1 MLDTIL
7 SNAGFLIIVAIVVLL
22 GATLMFT
29 PRERRYVVP
38 TVVVEPH
45 DNPSTLSAI
54 VLGLLL
60 GVGLM
65 LIIKLM

>member
-7 SNAGFLIIVAIVVLL
+7 SNAGFLTIVAIGVLL
-22 GATLMFT
+22 GATLLLA

-38 TVVVEPH
+38 TVVVEPQ
-45 DNPSTLSAI
+45 DNTSPLGAI
-54 VLGLLL
+54 VFGLLL

-65 LIIKLM
+65 LIIELM